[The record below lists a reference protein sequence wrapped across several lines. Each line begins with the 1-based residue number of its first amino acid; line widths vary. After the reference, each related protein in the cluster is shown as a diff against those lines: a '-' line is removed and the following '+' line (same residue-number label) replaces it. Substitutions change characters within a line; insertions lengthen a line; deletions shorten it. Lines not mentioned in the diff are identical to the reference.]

1 MSEEEIAPDFE
12 SGPLD
17 ELTRVLPATVVREL
31 SASFYES
38 VASCFAKLDA
48 AAIDNDWTAIKE
60 QAHDLK
66 GISGTFGAKRLQQL
80 SDELE
85 HMHYDQESARV
96 AHFHVNVVI
105 VGARAHLDLFDRDHG
120 LLFLGFFF
128 FLFVFVLPLAVI
140 HDFASGGSRGGRDLN

>member
-1 MSEEEIAPDFE
+1 MGQEEIAPNFE

-17 ELTRVLPATVVREL
+17 ELTQVLPATVVREL
-31 SASFYES
+31 SASFYDS

-48 AAIDNDWTAIKE
+48 AAIENDWAAIKE

-85 HMHYDQESARV
+85 HLDFDKESARV
-96 AHFHVNVVI
+96 PTMLEAMKRTSVAANAAI
-105 VGARAHLDLFDRDHG
+105 RK
-120 LLFLGFFF
+120 
-128 FLFVFVLPLAVI
+128 AV
-140 HDFASGGSRGGRDLN
+140 AVSAAA

>member
-80 SDELE
+80 SAELE
-85 HMHYDQESARV
+85 HMDYDQDSARV
-96 AHFHVNVVI
+96 PA
-105 VGARAHLDLFDRDHG
+105 
-120 LLFLGFFF
+120 LLEAAKRTYASAKTAIDKA
-128 FLFVFVLPLAVI
+128 LAVS
-140 HDFASGGSRGGRDLN
+140 AAA

>member
-17 ELTRVLPATVVREL
+17 ELTQVLPATVVREL

-48 AAIDNDWTAIKE
+48 AAIENDWTAIKE

-80 SDELE
+80 AGELE
-85 HMHYDQESARV
+85 HMDFDQESARV
-96 AHFHVNVVI
+96 PA
-105 VGARAHLDLFDRDHG
+105 
-120 LLFLGFFF
+120 LLEAAKRTYANAKAAIDKA
-128 FLFVFVLPLAVI
+128 LAVS
-140 HDFASGGSRGGRDLN
+140 AAA